1 MKKFI
6 KKYNSNSKIN
16 EKNGWIEPTSDKY
29 QEKDVFTKE
38 LLNQINNIQKMIN
51 NDKSTHLNNK
61 EFNIINNILE
71 QLTLEI
77 RNEWNRQSMIFDAY
91 IHCDEKSYYNK
102 QFKVVKE
109 RSRVCDFLI
118 EELYENKLISTVDLS
133 KYLSNDIQDILDSY
147 PSVLKIYLAK

>member
-6 KKYNSNSKIN
+6 KKYNSNSKKN
-16 EKNGWIEPTSDKY
+16 EKNGWIEPTSNKY

-38 LLNQINNIQKMIN
+38 LLNQVNNIQKMIN

-133 KYLSNDIQDILDSY
+133 KYLSNNIQDILDSY
-147 PSVLKIYLAK
+147 PSVLINIFS